1 MDTSEIVVAH
11 SLVRDLSSSAA
22 EKESSE
28 AAGSASKSA
37 PAVRRNGASSLCTVS
52 QYQSSG

>member
-1 MDTSEIVVAH
+1 MDTSEIIVAH
-11 SLVRDLSSSAA
+11 SLVRYLSSSAA

-28 AAGSASKSA
+28 AASSASKSA

-52 QYQSSG
+52 QY